1 MTVAGALAFAPLL
14 CLFVVL
20 IVGTIL
26 NVCER
31 PAIYWREVG
40 KELLLCLVVCGALFA
55 LAHGLGLR

>member
-1 MTVAGALAFAPLL
+1 MTAALAFFPLV

-20 IVGTIL
+20 VVGTVL
-26 NVCER
+26 NACER

-40 KELLLCLVVCGALFA
+40 KELVLCLVVCGALFA

>member
-1 MTVAGALAFAPLL
+1 MTALLAFAPLL

-20 IVGTIL
+20 VVGTVL
-26 NVCER
+26 NVCDR

-55 LAHGLGLR
+55 LAHGLGLH